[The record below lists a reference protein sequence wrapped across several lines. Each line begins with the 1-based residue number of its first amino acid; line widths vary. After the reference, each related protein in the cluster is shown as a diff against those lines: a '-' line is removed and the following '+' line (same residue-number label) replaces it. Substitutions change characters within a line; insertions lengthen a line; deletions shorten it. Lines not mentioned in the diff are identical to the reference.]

1 MFERICETIKATLP
15 ETAIASEPGFELV
28 KGIGSQRV
36 QTLLSKWAH
45 RDEARIIQYSQVS
58 RYSGLM
64 DPRVLDDL
72 THRLLTA
79 LQRLD
84 NAAPGAIGERLE
96 SVYMH
101 NRVYIDLRIFCV
113 KHPR

>member
-1 MFERICETIKATLP
+1 MLQRHGETIKATLP
-15 ETAIASEPGFELV
+15 KAAIASEPDFELL
-28 KGIGSQRV
+28 KRIGPQRV
-36 QTLLSKWAH
+36 QTLLSKRAH
-45 RDEARIIQYSQVS
+45 HDEARIIQYSKVS

-84 NAAPGAIGERLE
+84 NAPPGAIGESPE

-101 NRVYIDLRIFCV
+101 SYVYI
-113 KHPR
+113 